1 MLVFFLFAPFSGQTA
16 KSLWTN
22 ILRLVI
28 RKLYDQDLSH
38 SLDISKIISVKTV
51 SQFVIHD
58 ACGTWHGFCT
68 VTSIHSIQKSTR
80 NSQKLGN
87 KLVDGIRF
95 KGQNREKSSCK
106 KVWRKRKMFKIR
118 NLLLLHMKH
127 YKICWKNV

>member
-1 MLVFFLFAPFSGQTA
+1 MLVFFPFRPFFWIDCQ
-16 KSLWTN
+16 SLWTN
-22 ILRLVI
+22 ILGLVI
-28 RKLYDQDLSH
+28 RKLCDQDLAH
-38 SLDISKIISVKTV
+38 SLDISKIISIKTD

>member
-1 MLVFFLFAPFSGQTA
+1 MLVFFPFRPFFWIDCQ
-16 KSLWTN
+16 SLWTN
-22 ILRLVI
+22 ILGLVI
-28 RKLYDQDLSH
+28 RKLCDQDLAH
-38 SLDISKIISVKTV
+38 SLDISKIISIKTV